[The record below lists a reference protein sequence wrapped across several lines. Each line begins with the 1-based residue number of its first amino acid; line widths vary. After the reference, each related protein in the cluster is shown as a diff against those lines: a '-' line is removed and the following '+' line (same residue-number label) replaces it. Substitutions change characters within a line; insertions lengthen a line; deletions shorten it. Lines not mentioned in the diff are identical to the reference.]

1 MSTQLPQALSAIL
14 AQNNDAQVA
23 LGKLVEYLRH
33 YSGADFTGLINCSAN
48 YKAVTVSTVNDN
60 KWGVQITSPSL
71 YGQLDNCLKGLA
83 STVALWLTRTQSQA
97 VSDHLDTLQQN
108 FLNEL
113 IGPVS
118 VATVET
124 CLILPL
130 ALSSQLGGWLVL
142 TWDVACPCNGDLID
156 QLGSA
161 LPTLAI
167 ALRQYYQGIQL
178 DNLQT
183 ALEQRDQ
190 QLQHSLGQQ
199 RRLQAQT
206 QKQVAQLRYVNQL
219 KDDFLNTT
227 SHELRTPLTSMTLAI
242 RMLRRT
248 DITPERH
255 LAYLDILEQQCNREI
270 ALINDLLKLRQLEA
284 NELSTQVD
292 WVQPKA
298 VLEGLLADHQPY
310 FQKASLSLQLTLP
323 QQIPPLQ
330 TDPDSLWQILNEL
343 LINARKYAQS
353 GSTVDLTVEVDKP
366 MSSALK
372 IMVSNWGTGILPEEI
387 PFIFDKFRRGRDA
400 TQQAIQ
406 GTGLGLALVKALV
419 TSLNSTITVN
429 SQPVDQSGTWLTQ
442 FVLLIPLRQQGILPL
457 AEG

>member
-1 MSTQLPQALSAIL
+1 
-14 AQNNDAQVA
+14 
-23 LGKLVEYLRH
+23 
-33 YSGADFTGLINCSAN
+33 
-48 YKAVTVSTVNDN
+48 
-60 KWGVQITSPSL
+60 
-71 YGQLDNCLKGLA
+71 
-83 STVALWLTRTQSQA
+83 
-97 VSDHLDTLQQN
+97 
-108 FLNEL
+108 
-113 IGPVS
+113 
-118 VATVET
+118 VET

-270 ALINDLLKLRQLEA
+270 ALINDLIKLRQLEA